1 MQTSSQQ
8 PASVTHSPPDSSP
21 ATISLCIC
29 TRNRPEDLTRCLES
43 VAQCDTQP
51 FEIIVSDDS
60 TDPAPTQAVTRNY
73 PNVTYQRGPCL
84 GLGPNRNACIRSAQG
99 THLIFT
105 DDDVCVPADFF
116 AKAIALINQSPE
128 AVITGY
134 EMKHR
139 SWEGTAGTTKK
150 VIPHNADFWGTMHI
164 PIDNRPCCSV
174 VMNSA
179 IFPKSLFTQALFD
192 ECLRYGY
199 EELDIS
205 RHAVSLGYPILY
217 RDSLYVDH
225 YQSLVD
231 RKDNR
236 RFVYASQLYTT
247 AKAYFYYERS
257 LPKTL
262 TYALL
267 APLKI
272 TGSLVK
278 REGPTAFV
286 QGVKATALA
295 YRYFFTA
302 QKAS

>member
-1 MQTSSQQ
+1 MQTSNQQ
-8 PASVTHSPPDSSP
+8 TASTHHSPLESSP
-21 ATISLCIC
+21 ATVSLCIC

-43 VAQCDTQP
+43 VSRCSTQP

-60 TDPAPTQAVTRNY
+60 TDPAPTQAVTNNY

-99 THLIFT
+99 THLVFT
-105 DDDVCVPADFF
+105 DDDVCVPEDFF
-116 AKAIALINQSPE
+116 TEAIALIEQSPN
-128 AVITGY
+128 ALITGY
-134 EMKHR
+134 EMKHD
-139 SWEGTAGTTKK
+139 SGEGDHTAQK
-150 VIPHNADFWGTMHI
+150 VVPHNADFWGTMQV
-164 PIDNRPCCSV
+164 PIADRHYCSV
-174 VMNSA
+174 VINST
-179 IFPKSLFTQALFD
+179 IFPRSLFTQALFD

-205 RHAVSLGYPILY
+205 RHAVALGYSILY

-225 YQSLVD
+225 YPSPI
-231 RKDNR
+231 NR
-236 RFVYASQLYTT
+236 EENQRFVYASQLYTT

-267 APLKI
+267 APIKI
-272 TGSLVK
+272 TGSIVK
-278 REGPTAFV
+278 RKGPAAFI

-295 YRYFFTA
+295 YRYFFTS
-302 QKAS
+302 QKVR